1 MKRFLSYSFF
11 AVLFIGISSFTF
23 EKKTLEPSDDK
34 IEWLT
39 LEEAFARNQKAPRK
53 ILIDVYTGWCGWCK
67 VMDKKT
73 FTNPEVVK
81 YVNETYYAVKLDAES
96 KEPITVGD
104 TKYEFDAQK
113 RSHQA
118 AIALL
123 QGKMSYPTI
132 VYLDESFNMIQPIS
146 GYMEA
151 PKFHQ
156 VITFLGGDYHKK
168 QPFDQYAAS
177 TYKEVFKGV
186 EL

>member
-1 MKRFLSYSFF
+1 MKRFLSYTLL
-11 AVLFIGISSFTF
+11 AWIFIGITSFTF
-23 EKKTLEPSDDK
+23 EQNGGEPADDK

-53 ILIDVYTGWCGWCK
+53 ILIDVYTDWCGWCK

-73 FTNPEVVK
+73 FTHPEVIK
-81 YVNETYYAVKLDAES
+81 YVNQTYYAVKLDAEG
-96 KEPITVGD
+96 KEPITVGG
-104 TKYEFDAQK
+104 TTYEFDVSK

-156 VITFLGGDYHKK
+156 VITFLGGDFHKK
-168 QPFDQYAAS
+168 QPFEAYASS
-177 TYKEVFKGV
+177 TYKQLFKGI
-186 EL
+186 E

>member
-1 MKRFLSYSFF
+1 MTAF
-11 AVLFIGISSFTF
+11 AAHPL
-23 EKKTLEPSDDK
+23 EKSPIKDK

-39 LEEAFARNQKAPRK
+39 LEEAFARNQKSPRK

-81 YVNETYYAVKLDAES
+81 YVNETYYAVKLNAEG
-96 KEPITVGD
+96 KEPITVGE
-104 TKYEFDAQK
+104 TKYKYDDQR
-113 RSHQA
+113 RSHEA

-168 QPFDQYAAS
+168 QPFDQYVAS
-177 TYKEVFKGV
+177 TYKQVYKGV
-186 EL
+186 SL

>member
-1 MKRFLSYSFF
+1 MKRLLTYTLLACIF
-11 AVLFIGISSFTF
+11 VGITSFTF
-23 EKKTLEPSDDK
+23 EKKATEPADDK

-73 FTNPEVVK
+73 FTNPEVIK
-81 YVNETYYAVKLDAES
+81 YVNKTFYAVKLDAEG
-96 KEPITVGD
+96 KDPITVGD
-104 TKYEFDAQK
+104 TQYKFDAQK
-113 RSHQA
+113 RSHEA

-132 VYLDESFNMIQPIS
+132 VYLDEAFNMIQPIS

-168 QPFDQYAAS
+168 QPFEEYAAG
-177 TYKEVFKGV
+177 TYKQVFKGV
-186 EL
+186 E

>member
-1 MKRFLSYSFF
+1 MKRFLSHCFL
-11 AVLFIGISSFTF
+11 ACLFVGITSFTF
-23 EKKTLEPSDDK
+23 EKKPSEPVEDK

-39 LEEAFARNQKAPRK
+39 LEQAFAKNQKAPRK
-53 ILIDVYTGWCGWCK
+53 ILIDVYTDWCGWCK

-73 FTNPEVVK
+73 FTHPEVIK
-81 YVNETYYAVKLDAES
+81 YVNQTYYAVKLDAEG
-96 KEPITVGD
+96 KEPITVGEIQY
-104 TKYEFDAQK
+104 KFDAQR
-113 RSHQA
+113 RSHEA

-132 VYLDESFNMIQPIS
+132 VYLDEAFNMIQPIS

-168 QPFDQYAAS
+168 QPFEAYAS
-177 TYKEVFKGV
+177 GTYKEVFKGI
-186 EL
+186 E